1 MEEAKTT
8 LYKWDD
14 MPKEQVTDLLD
25 RRLITGDRMML
36 AHVYMK
42 KGCIVPKHS
51 HENEQITY
59 ILEGSLQFWIGTDE
73 SHEVIVRAGE
83 VLHIP
88 SNVPHKALALEDTLD
103 VDIFSPPRQD
113 WLDKTDDYLRHK

>member
-59 ILEGSLQFWIGTDE
+59 ILEGQLDMEINGQPYSLSPGMVHVIG
-73 SHEVIVRAGE
+73 
-83 VLHIP
+83 
-88 SNVPHKALALEDTLD
+88 SNVPHGAVAVTDCKVIDAFNPVREDY
-103 VDIFSPPRQD
+103 R
-113 WLDKTDDYLRHK
+113 K